1 MTRTLLA
8 ALLLVGLAGV
18 TGGQPQ
24 AQPVSS
30 PRRGAAKAASL
41 IPATGSYERDY
52 KGKYSGNLEVQ
63 ELPGGRIK
71 FQLLA
76 YGRLSDPGGPT
87 MGEID
92 GVATLRREIAAY
104 QYGEGRIAMRFEGR
118 KVVVSQYGEITLGM
132 GVVAEGTYTRKSK
145 KPDFEPSINDM

>member
-8 ALLLVGLAGV
+8 ALLLVGLVGLR
-18 TGGQPQ
+18 GDPPK
-24 AQPVSS
+24 AQPASS
-30 PRRGAAKAASL
+30 PRRGAAKSSSF

-87 MGEID
+87 MSEID
-92 GVATLRREIAAY
+92 GVATLRRGTAAY
-104 QYGEGRIAMRFEGR
+104 QDGDGRIAMRFEGR
-118 KVVVSQYGEITLGM
+118 RVVVSEYGDLGLAM
-132 GVVAEGTYTRKSK
+132 GVVVEGTYTRKSK
-145 KPDFEPSINDM
+145 KPDFETSINDM